1 MTTEAPYG
9 SWRSPITAD
18 LITGG
23 TISLIELALDGDD
36 IYWIEGHPKEGGRY
50 AIMRRASSG
59 AVTECIPPD
68 FYARTTVHEYGG
80 GAFTVSDGVIYFANF
95 RDQHIYAHRPGG
107 QPKLLTPGDGY
118 RYADLVVDRRRDRLI
133 CVREDHT
140 TGTEAINTLVTVDL
154 AGGDNGQLLAAGNDF
169 YSNPRLSPDGGQLAF
184 LTWSHPNMPWDG
196 CELWVADVAPHGE
209 LENARHIDGSASE
222 SVFQPEW
229 SPDGV
234 LHFVAESTG
243 WWNLYRWDGAKPQAL
258 LPMEAEFG
266 VPQWNFGMT
275 TYGFASPAR
284 ILCCFTRDGLW
295 NLAWLDT
302 ASQKLTPIDSDYTEI
317 DDPRVGKGFAVFF
330 AGSPSQPMA
339 LVRMDLE
346 TGRMERVR
354 EALKVT
360 VDSGYFSIPQSMTF
374 PTDGVREAHGIY
386 YPPANKDFT
395 APSGELPPL
404 LVFSHGG
411 PTGETGTALRYGI
424 QFWTSRGFAVLDVNY
439 GGSTGYGHEYRQ
451 RLNGNWG
458 VVDVADCCNGAL
470 YLAREGLADRNRLA
484 IRGGSAGG
492 YTTLA
497 CLTFR
502 PEVFKAGASHYG
514 LSELEI
520 FAKDTHKFESRYL
533 YSLVGPYP
541 ARRDLYLERS
551 PIQYINNLAAPLI
564 MFQGNEDKVVPPSQ
578 SEMMFEALKRKGIP
592 VAYLLFQGEQHGFR
606 RAENIKR
613 SLEAELYFY
622 SKIFGFEPA
631 DPIEPV
637 QIENLAGG

>member
-50 AIMRRASSG
+50 TIMRRAASG

-95 RDQHIYAHRPGG
+95 RDQHLYAHRPGG
-107 QPKLLTPGDGY
+107 LPKLLTPGDGY

-154 AGGDNGQLLAAGNDF
+154 AGGDNGQPLAAGNDF

-184 LTWSHPNMPWDG
+184 LTWNHPNMPWDG